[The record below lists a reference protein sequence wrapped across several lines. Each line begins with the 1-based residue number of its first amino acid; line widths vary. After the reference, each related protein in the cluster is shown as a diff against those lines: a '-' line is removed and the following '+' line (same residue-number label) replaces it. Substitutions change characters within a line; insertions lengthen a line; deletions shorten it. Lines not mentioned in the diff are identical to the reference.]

1 MSIAR
6 AQPGIAVPQPAR
18 RLAGGTAD
26 CMRSGQASMPD
37 ARYDAAKAGGAE
49 TPAPEGSWT

>member
-6 AQPGIAVPQPAR
+6 VQPGIAVSRPAR
-18 RLAGGTAD
+18 RSAGATAA

-37 ARYDAAKAGGAE
+37 ARYDAAKTGGVE